1 MSANGQLNIHSFR
14 NPHNHEVQSVS
25 LFRHDELHAQMVVVP
40 PGGTIQAHIHADQ
53 DELFDVVEGQ
63 GIFTVGEL
71 EFAGLPGKCVFVE
84 AGTDHSLR
92 NPHDTPWVLR
102 VTYHERLGV
111 RHLGRLLKRALRRK
125 FHLPA

>member
-14 NPHNHEVQSVS
+14 NPHSHQIQSVS

-40 PGGTIQAHIHADQ
+40 PGENIGDHIHGDQ
-53 DELFDVVEGQ
+53 DELFDVIEGQ
-63 GIFTVGEL
+63 GVFTVGEL

-84 AGTDHSLR
+84 AGTPHSLQ
-92 NPHDTPWVLR
+92 NPYDEPWVLR
-102 VTYHERLGV
+102 VTYHERLGL
-111 RHLGRLLKRALRRK
+111 RHIGRLINRTIRRK